1 MDPNARAKYLNSP
14 ETMLFDKGRS
24 LYNHAPARG
33 AVGRGQPLIVAEGYM
48 DVIALCL
55 AGFEG
60 AVAPLGTAI
69 TENQLNMVWQISPE
83 PIIALDGDKA
93 GLRAAYRLMD
103 LSLPHLQTG
112 RALRFALMPEG
123 QDPDDLIR
131 AKGPSAV
138 QAVLDQA
145 MPLVELLWQRE
156 TEGQNF
162 DSPDRRAAL
171 EKRLFDSLQQIKDK
185 TLSSHYLRSIKDLL
199 WAHFRSRPKGGFRA
213 KPAVA
218 KAQLTT
224 RASALVQSQED
235 VAQFLRENVI
245 VAVLVKTPQ
254 IIPAFIDD
262 LVMIDFDYVEH
273 QEILKLLVAHVPSD
287 ESAARELVQK
297 KLGDAALEK
306 LLQQSHLSIVPALRK
321 AGDQELARLTLQ
333 EELAKMA
340 TERGLRAELNEFTS
354 TNPDELDDVM
364 FYRLGQAADARN
376 RATRP
381 DQEDTAHYDLGENGA
396 RINRDERD
404 KLDAL
409 LKTISY
415 SKKK

>member
-1 MDPNARAKYLNSP
+1 
-14 ETMLFDKGRS
+14 
-24 LYNHAPARG
+24 
-33 AVGRGQPLIVAEGYM
+33 
-48 DVIALCL
+48 
-55 AGFEG
+55 
-60 AVAPLGTAI
+60 
-69 TENQLNMVWQISPE
+69 
-83 PIIALDGDKA
+83 
-93 GLRAAYRLMD
+93 
-103 LSLPHLQTG
+103 
-112 RALRFALMPEG
+112 
-123 QDPDDLIR
+123 
-131 AKGPSAV
+131 
-138 QAVLDQA
+138 
-145 MPLVELLWQRE
+145 
-156 TEGQNF
+156 
-162 DSPDRRAAL
+162 
-171 EKRLFDSLQQIKDK
+171 
-185 TLSSHYLRSIKDLL
+185 
-199 WAHFRSRPKGGFRA
+199 
-213 KPAVA
+213 
-218 KAQLTT
+218 
-224 RASALVQSQED
+224 
-235 VAQFLRENVI
+235 
-245 VAVLVKTPQ
+245 LVKTPQ